1 MSCCGGDR
9 ADDDGP
15 RAGSGARTGGCV
27 AAGEGLRA
35 GRDRRGD
42 RAAGDIIDA
51 NRLDLEE
58 AAGQRPS
65 ILDRLAL
72 DGPRTAALADAVRA
86 VAALP
91 DPIGSV
97 VREFTLENGLRA
109 TKLRV
114 PLGVVAIVYEA
125 RPNVTVDA
133 AALCLKAGNACVLR
147 GSSLAR
153 HTNTALLDVV
163 REGIAAAGLP
173 ADAVQ
178 ALGEDRE
185 QLEQFVSDPEAA
197 DVVIPRG
204 GEELKKFL
212 LAASRIP
219 VLAAAGGNCHVYVDA
234 AADLDRALDIVVN
247 AKTQRPSV
255 CNAAE
260 SLLVH
265 AAVADAFLPRTD
277 RPGVCNAAETL
288 LVHRRQEQLM
298 PELEAALREAGVE
311 LRTGEEAWATEFL
324 DMVMAVRVVDSLDE
338 ALDHIARY
346 GTGHSEA
353 IVTEDAAA
361 AERFTRE
368 VDAAAVYVNASTRF
382 TDGGQ
387 YGMGAEI
394 GISTN
399 RLHARGP
406 LGLEELTT
414 TKYVVVGDG
423 QVRE

>member
-1 MSCCGGDR
+1 MSAVTTSTVAQR
-9 ADDDGP
+9 A
-15 RAGSGARTGGCV
+15 RAAARTLASLDTAAKDAALAEV
-27 AAGEGLRA
+27 AEQI
-35 GRDRRGD
+35 RRRSD
-42 RAAGDIIDA
+42 ELVAA
-51 NRLDLEE
+51 NRLDLEA
-58 AAGQRPS
+58 AAGERPA
-65 ILDRLAL
+65 IRDRLML
-72 DGPRTAALADAVRA
+72 DAARCQALADAVLS

-91 DPIGSV
+91 DPVGSTISGS
-97 VREFTLENGLRA
+97 TLANGLRL

-114 PLGVVAIVYEA
+114 PLGVVMVVYEA

-133 AALCLKAGNACVLR
+133 AVLCIKAGNACILR
-147 GSSLAR
+147 GSRLAE
-153 HTNTALLDVV
+153 HTNLALLEVMRDAL
-163 REGIAAAGLP
+163 AASGLP

-178 ALGEDRE
+178 ALSSDRAE
-185 QLEQFVSDPEAA
+185 LAAMIADPTSA

-204 GEELKKFL
+204 GEQLKHFL
-212 LAASRIP
+212 LDNSRIP

-234 AADLDRALDIVVN
+234 SADEAKAIAIAVN
-247 AKTQRPSV
+247 AKVQ
-255 CNAAE
+255 
-260 SLLVH
+260 
-265 AAVADAFLPRTD
+265 

-288 LVHRRQEQLM
+288 LVHRDRADLVPALVEA
-298 PELEAALREAGVE
+298 LEAEGVE
-311 LRTGEEAWATEFL
+311 VLEDEQAWATEFL
-324 DMVMAVRVVDSLDE
+324 DLKIALRVVDDLDQ

-353 IVTEDAAA
+353 IVTEDELA

-382 TDGGQ
+382 TDGAV

-414 TKYVVVGDG
+414 TKYVVIGNG
-423 QVRE
+423 QTRL